1 MLMPRRKTTPKRR
14 LTDAM
19 LEDFIKD
26 EKLGKKKYQ
35 KYGFRSQAKDEGK
48 HAKYFLKKY
57 RQMEKAE
64 KRKRK

>member
-1 MLMPRRKTTPKRR
+1 MPRRKRTPKRR
-14 LTDAM
+14 LTDEM

-26 EKLGKKKYQ
+26 EKQGKKKY
-35 KYGFRSQAKDEGK
+35 KRYGFLSQAKDEGK

-57 RQMEKAE
+57 RQMEKLE